1 MPGKDLLLLLTD
13 LTDFFHGFQILCHH
27 RKRLHRTPFQFPE
40 PLYSLLTG
48 GITAEV
54 KTTDSLDGHDPAGS
68 NGLPRISDGLPAPF
82 FSSDEINLRPAV
94 IAAHRLSIIA
104 PGVRIM
110 VLIRAGRTH
119 GKFFHAGPFPVVRK
133 GIQDG
138 KPWATAG
145 TVDKGMQIPPVF
157 RIKHLLLTFVA
168 DGNIRRNKDL
178 ALCLLAFNDI
188 KLRKFLRLL
197 HRFHQK
203 LQDGRTL
210 RRPVLDISDKTV
222 HILLPALGKNL
233 HIGSFIGHTA
243 TDSPCHGMTA
253 DRRAEPHPLY
263 DSVNTDHFC
272 NFALHMFYLHFPD
285 TAKCTAS
292 TNTPEKSFVIRLI
305 QGSAKITSY
314 LPFSTSSM

>member
-40 PLYSLLTG
+40 PLYGLLTG
-48 GITAEV
+48 GITTEM
-54 KTTDSLDGHDPAGS
+54 KTTDSLDGHYPAGS
-68 NGLPRISDGLPAPF
+68 NGLPRISDRLPATF
-82 FSSDEINLRPAV
+82 LSSNEIDLRPAV
-94 IAAHRLSIIA
+94 IAAHRLGVITS
-104 PGVRIM
+104 GVRIM
-110 VLIRAGRTH
+110 VLIRTGRTH
-119 GKFFHAGPFPVVRK
+119 GKFFHAGTLPVIGK
-133 GIQDG
+133 GIEDRQ
-138 KPWATAG
+138 PRATTG
-145 TVDKGMQIPPVF
+145 TVDKRMQIPPVF

-178 ALCLLAFNDI
+178 TLCLLAFNDI

-222 HILLPALGKNL
+222 HILLPALGENL

-253 DRRAEPHPLY
+253 DRRAEAHTLD

-272 NFALHMFYLHFPD
+272 NFALHMFSIP
-285 TAKCTAS
+285 C
-292 TNTPEKSFVIRLI
+292 N
-305 QGSAKITSY
+305 Q
-314 LPFSTSSM
+314 LP

>member
-1 MPGKDLLLLLTD
+1 
-13 LTDFFHGFQILCHH
+13 
-27 RKRLHRTPFQFPE
+27 
-40 PLYSLLTG
+40 
-48 GITAEV
+48 
-54 KTTDSLDGHDPAGS
+54 
-68 NGLPRISDGLPAPF
+68 
-82 FSSDEINLRPAV
+82 
-94 IAAHRLSIIA
+94 
-104 PGVRIM
+104 M

-119 GKFFHAGPFPVVRK
+119 GKFFHAGTLPVIGK
-133 GIQDG
+133 GIEDRQ
-138 KPWATAG
+138 PRATTG
-145 TVDKGMQIPPVF
+145 TVDKRMQIPPVF
-157 RIKHLLLTFVA
+157 RIKHLFLTFVA

-178 ALCLLAFNDI
+178 TLCLLAFNDI

-253 DRRAEPHPLY
+253 DRRAEAHTLD

-272 NFALHMFYLHFPD
+272 NFALHMFSIP
-285 TAKCTAS
+285 C
-292 TNTPEKSFVIRLI
+292 N
-305 QGSAKITSY
+305 Q
-314 LPFSTSSM
+314 LP